1 MGFFFI
7 LRKIIDI
14 MISHLENFEL
24 KNAKISIKAQFLSS
38 ASEWKRQKNIIQL
51 EGTRTA
57 DLQKVQTFFFQNVV
71 WKKMDRASRTFEYTK
86 DLIFTLS
93 KSFWERTIKVY
104 KGSLINDGWIFL
116 NLEKYIDHIYST
128 EWILTG
134 WVQGIH
140 TKTHHQ

>member
-1 MGFFFI
+1 MYIKEGRRKEGRIEIGNGIFFI

-57 DLQKVQTFFFQNVV
+57 DLQKLQTFFFFR
-71 WKKMDRASRTFEYTK
+71 M
-86 DLIFTLS
+86 
-93 KSFWERTIKVY
+93 
-104 KGSLINDGWIFL
+104 
-116 NLEKYIDHIYST
+116 
-128 EWILTG
+128 
-134 WVQGIH
+134 
-140 TKTHHQ
+140 